1 MSVQDAR
8 LSERTIMPDT
18 SYPNDSMLK
27 ELQILAFAI
36 FLALPSFLSILW
48 PSLTSVESAQ
58 IELVKQI
65 ESKFIEEP
73 TTTASSTARTASAT
87 FAFNHQPDI
96 HSPSDLYDLTV
107 DYRTNLHNNHN
118 EEDGALDRELQQLIL
133 HINSLSFHLHKQKPN
148 SNYSGLYIS
157 TRAKG
162 QPMLTIN
169 KPSCET
175 FSDIIRRLS
184 LDSVG
189 SVDRMRKLYYSDN
202 RAAPLPFAEIRI
214 KSLNVIRT
222 QILKIA
228 YMQEPSRFY
237 VRLAW
242 ILDAM
247 AIILILIFVIITY
260 WPIQSYMKPFEDV
273 NAPLAFLKTFILFAV
288 GGFVVPLL
296 LIYSRK
302 EGFSCLYAAC
312 GLFFLFFVYAMIF
325 LAIALNKTKLREMKK
340 EKVIS
345 AERLQ
350 GYLKRI
356 RNQNLCYFTAF
367 LITWGV
373 LYSISVPAVGTPLKS
388 LTIATLHVAAIFWV
402 FSSIIICVLAGE
414 ISGATTKWAVRI
426 TVLII
431 GPGLFVLS
439 IFYNL
444 VPWGNDVFP
453 KNIFYWLL
461 ANIEAK
467 SIWIDIF
474 APKLCFS
481 FSLIVATMFA
491 IYSRHKSNTQVS
503 EYLKESID
511 ELNIRTAWGRM
522 AKLDQHGKCIPKK
535 YFDYFRG
542 GGGKGNTP
550 TGNDPKNQCGSV
562 NESLTTPSPDNDQAK
577 QVNGVFAFLSLLF
590 LLVKSCRLSNMAMG
604 AAMCYLSC
612 GLATSWQFDRITGV
626 ILALSMS
633 FVIGSQMLLNDVYDR
648 AIDRVQK
655 KCRPLASGRISTG
668 LALSVVFFLFV
679 LSCIVAVV
687 VGIFFLFYV
696 LCVSSLCVLYS
707 AYLKKRCGILA
718 NVLSAGLTTSLCFSG
733 LFLGKHYWEIISI
746 SLSVMC
752 ACIAREI
759 AKDVEDLA
767 GDRLARKSTL
777 PMILSET
784 STWKVVGT
792 FIALQVG
799 FSYLPLWLGV
809 FGQTYCILISISNLF
824 LISLVVPSFVR
835 ANGKRM
841 ATNIQLGVKATM
853 VAYLITYFFS

>member
-1 MSVQDAR
+1 MSVRDAR

-65 ESKFIEEP
+65 ESKFIKEP
-73 TTTASSTARTASAT
+73 ITTASSTARTASAT

-107 DYRTNLHNNHN
+107 DYRTNIHNNHN

-133 HINSLSFHLHKQKPN
+133 HINALSFHLHKQKPN

-157 TRAKG
+157 KSAKG
-162 QPMLTIN
+162 QSWLTIN
-169 KPSCET
+169 TPRFET
-175 FSDIIRRLS
+175 LSEIISKLS

-189 SVDRMRKLYYSDN
+189 LVDKMRKLYYTDDH
-202 RAAPLPFAEIRI
+202 ATPLQFLEERI
-214 KSLNVIRT
+214 KSLNAIRT
-222 QILKIA
+222 QLLKIA
-228 YMQEPSRFY
+228 YMQESLIYCTFI
-237 VRLAW
+237 AW
-242 ILDAM
+242 FLDAA
-247 AIILILIFVIITY
+247 AIIFILIFVIITY

-288 GGFVVPLL
+288 GGLVVPLL
-296 LIYSRK
+296 LICSRK
-302 EGFSCLYAAC
+302 ESFSCLYAAC
-312 GLFFLFFVYAMIF
+312 VLSLLFAWYVWRFRMKIGACNSKRLRGYLTIILIENLCFFVGF
-325 LAIALNKTKLREMKK
+325 GF
-340 EKVIS
+340 IS
-345 AERLQ
+345 LWF
-350 GYLKRI
+350 
-356 RNQNLCYFTAF
+356 YF
-367 LITWGV
+367 
-373 LYSISVPAVGTPLKS
+373 SVPAVGSPIVKGGAF
-388 LTIATLHVAAIFWV
+388 ATLHVAAFFWLI
-402 FSSIIICVLAGE
+402 SSIVIFFLAGE
-414 ISGATTKWAVRI
+414 ISCVRI
-426 TVLII
+426 KHSIRVISVIL
-431 GPGLFVLS
+431 GPLLCVLS
-439 IFYNL
+439 ISYNFH
-444 VPWGNDVFP
+444 PWSNDVFP
-453 KNIFYWLL
+453 QNIFYWLF
-461 ANIEAK
+461 AVIKVEAK
-467 SIWIDIF
+467 AIWIDIF
-474 APKLCFS
+474 APKFCFS
-481 FSLIVATMFA
+481 FSLIAATILA
-491 IYSRHKSNTQVS
+491 IYSRSKKSNEKVS
-503 EYLKESID
+503 KYLNN
-511 ELNIRTAWGRM
+511 ELNELDIRLPWGGRG
-522 AKLDQHGKCIPKK
+522 KLDQNGDLRRRKW
-535 YFDYFRG
+535 RTG
-542 GGGKGNTP
+542 GGGGRDNATIQSISDNNHGSHNGSSP
-550 TGNDPKNQCGSV
+550 RPSSDDNQC
-562 NESLTTPSPDNDQAK
+562 K
-577 QVNGVFAFLSLLF
+577 QVNGAFFFPSLLF
-590 LLVKSCRLSNMAMG
+590 LLVKSCRPSNMAMG

-612 GLATSWQFDRITGV
+612 GLATSWQFDRITGI
-626 ILALSMS
+626 ILALSMA
-633 FVIGSQMLLNDVYDR
+633 FVIGSQMLLNDVYDK

-655 KCRPLASGRISTG
+655 KCRPLASGRVSTG

-679 LSCIVAVV
+679 LSCMIAVV
-687 VGIFFLFYV
+687 VDIFFLFYV
-696 LCVSSLCVLYS
+696 LCVSGLCFLYS

-767 GDRLARKSTL
+767 GDRLARKGTL
-777 PMILSET
+777 PMIFSET

-824 LISLVVPSFVR
+824 LISRVVPSFVR